1 MSLLFISDVHA
12 DASRPTI
19 GEQLLDF
26 LRGPA
31 ADAEA
36 LYILGD
42 LFETWIGDDDPDPQK
57 HRIVHA
63 LHDLTRGG
71 VPCHFMPG
79 NRDFLT
85 GQVFAD
91 RSGCRMLEDP
101 SVVELHDVPVLLMH
115 GDTLCTEDHDYQS
128 FRRMVRD
135 PVWQQHFLEKTT
147 EHRIAMAQQA
157 RDASRSR
164 TGAKPPEI
172 MDVSPSA
179 VDAAMREHGIYTLI
193 HGHTHRPGIHHF
205 ELDGRQATRIVLGD
219 WYDQGSVLRWA
230 AGNYHLENLPR

>member
-1 MSLLFISDVHA
+1 MSLLLISDVHA
-12 DASRPTI
+12 DASRPAI
-19 GEQLLDF
+19 GEQLLAF

-31 ADAEA
+31 PDAEA

-63 LHDLTRGG
+63 LRDLTHGG
-71 VPCHFMPG
+71 VPCHFMRG

-101 SVVELHDVPVLLMH
+101 AVVELHDVPVLLMH
-115 GDTLCTEDHDYQS
+115 GDTLCTDDHDYQS

-135 PVWQQHFLEKTT
+135 PVWQQHFLDKTP

-157 RDASRSR
+157 RDASQSH
-164 TGAKPPEI
+164 TEAKPPEI
-172 MDVSPSA
+172 MDVNPSA
-179 VDAAMREHGIYTLI
+179 VEAAMRQYGIYTLI

-205 ELDGRQATRIVLGD
+205 EVDGRQATRIVLGD

-230 AGNYHLENLPR
+230 AGSYHLKSLPR